1 MESYGEEV
9 RFEQSNLSKNY
20 RPEAKMG
27 KTILTID
34 IFMEVEGLIIK

>member
-9 RFEQSNLSKNY
+9 RFGLSFSSTNY